1 MFLLP
6 SIVLMAMGLEKKKN
20 QKKLLRKKLKF
31 MRNFQLGSHLEG
43 NEAIFMGWKSPS
55 TFVCTSAIFVIF
67 SVCFYECFAQM

>member
-43 NEAIFMGWKSPS
+43 KRGDFHGMEKSIDICLY
-55 TFVCTSAIFVIF
+55 VCDFCYFFCVS
-67 SVCFYECFAQM
+67 YECFAQM